1 MKKLI
6 VGVALSIMS
15 LNVDA
20 QFWGPSGD
28 GNAVKVCSAYRN
40 GKFSGHNGKRP
51 KFIQK
56 GASYRK
62 AARSR
67 KYFATRRRGGLSLF
81 K

>member
-6 VGVALSIMS
+6 VGAVLSIMS
-15 LNVDA
+15 LNMNA
-20 QFWGPSGD
+20 QFWAPSG
-28 GNAVKVCSAYRN
+28 GTVKVCAAYRH

-67 KYFATRRRGGLSLF
+67 KHFATRRRGGLSLS